1 MLQHSPPLDQT
12 HKDMTTLLKNKN
24 ALVTGSSRGIGKAIA
39 LRFADEGAN
48 VVVNYMEQASEA
60 EAVVA
65 EIRSRGVKSFAVKAD
80 IGVSSD
86 VRNLI
91 RQVHDQF
98 PTLDILV
105 NNAGRGLSKHFHTIQ
120 EDEWERT
127 IAVHLKGVFLTCQLA
142 GEIMRKQKRGS
153 IINISSV
160 AGRVALPFRTIYST
174 VEAGKDM
181 FTRSLACEWAADGIR
196 VNSIAPGTIRTDLV
210 QENIDKGNLDPTSI
224 QQRTPLSRFGEPA
237 EVAALAAFLASD
249 EASYITGQT
258 IYVDGGWTSWGGWP
272 IKPPKT

>member
-1 MLQHSPPLDQT
+1 
-12 HKDMTTLLKNKN
+12 MTTLLKNKN
-24 ALVTGSSRGIGKAIA
+24 ALVTGSARGIGKAIA

-48 VVVNYMEQASEA
+48 VAVNYMEHASEA
-60 EAVVA
+60 EAVVEQVRA
-65 EIRSRGVKSFAVKAD
+65 RGVKSFAVKAD

-86 VRNLI
+86 VRNLM
-91 RQVHDQF
+91 RQVHEQF

-127 IAVHLKGVFLTCQLA
+127 IAVHLKGVFLASQLA
-142 GEIMRKQKRGS
+142 GEIMREQKSGS

-160 AGRVALPFRTIYST
+160 AGRVALPFRTIYSA

-181 FTRSLACEWAADGIR
+181 FTRSLACEWAADGVR
-196 VNSIAPGTIRTDLV
+196 VNAIAPGTIRTDLV
-210 QENIDKGNLDPTSI
+210 QENLDKGNLDASSI
-224 QQRTPLSRFGEPA
+224 QQRTPLGRFGEPS
-237 EVAALAAFLASD
+237 EVAAVAAFLASD
-249 EASYITGQT
+249 DASYITGQT

-272 IKPPKT
+272 VKPAKT